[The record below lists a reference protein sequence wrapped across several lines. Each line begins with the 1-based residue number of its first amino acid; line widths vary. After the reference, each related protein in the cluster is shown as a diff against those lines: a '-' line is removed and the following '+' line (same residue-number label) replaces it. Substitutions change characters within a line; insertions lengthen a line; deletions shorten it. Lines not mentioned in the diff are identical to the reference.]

1 MSSKKLAPILCI
13 SFILCS
19 VFFSSGM
26 KRGRP
31 VNCLEK
37 ISKKNKTGRKMT
49 ELTLPSNPP
58 VLEIQKI
65 EYPVLEI
72 QKIEY
77 NTPEKIEYN
86 TPEKIEYNTPEKI
99 EYNTP
104 EKIEYIPKKTLGKE
118 YIILSILQYWDEPI
132 YN

>member
-65 EYPVLEI
+65 EY
-72 QKIEY
+72 
-77 NTPEKIEYN
+77 
-86 TPEKIEYNTPEKI
+86 
-99 EYNTP
+99 NTP